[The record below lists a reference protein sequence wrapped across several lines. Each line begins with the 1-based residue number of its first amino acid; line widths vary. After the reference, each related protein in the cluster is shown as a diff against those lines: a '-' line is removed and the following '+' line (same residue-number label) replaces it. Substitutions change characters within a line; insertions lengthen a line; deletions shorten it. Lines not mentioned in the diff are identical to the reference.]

1 MTKLCQSGINNSS
14 HKSDTDRGA
23 ATNSKLQRG
32 HPVKQLKGKA
42 AEIGTE
48 ASVPV
53 GTTVNTGCT
62 PVKKTEGL
70 SETYKLLRFKGSA

>member
-1 MTKLCQSGINNSS
+1 M
-14 HKSDTDRGA
+14 
-23 ATNSKLQRG
+23 
-32 HPVKQLKGKA
+32 KQLKGKA